1 MNNALY
7 NQIRIFQSI
16 AREGNISAAARK
28 LEITPP
34 SVSNALKLL
43 EEHIGHPLFVR
54 TTRRIELTE
63 TGQLLLEQTAAA
75 VESLENSLESIRDQ
89 NQEPSGIVRIT
100 LSRFAYHLVERLKD
114 RLNQFFTCSRRG
126 NALGRTIKQA
136 NPEPGFQSLQSMTKR

>member
-43 EEHIGHPLFVR
+43 EDHIGHQRKNKLTIFNIIYIMR
-54 TTRRIELTE
+54 TSME
-63 TGQLLLEQTAAA
+63 
-75 VESLENSLESIRDQ
+75 RD
-89 NQEPSGIVRIT
+89 G
-100 LSRFAYHLVERLKD
+100 
-114 RLNQFFTCSRRG
+114 
-126 NALGRTIKQA
+126 
-136 NPEPGFQSLQSMTKR
+136 

>member
-43 EEHIGHPLFVR
+43 EEYIGHPLFVR
-54 TTRRIELTE
+54 TLYAPPYRADGNRSIIAGTDRCGGGVAGKLT
-63 TGQLLLEQTAAA
+63 
-75 VESLENSLESIRDQ
+75 
-89 NQEPSGIVRIT
+89 
-100 LSRFAYHLVERLKD
+100 
-114 RLNQFFTCSRRG
+114 
-126 NALGRTIKQA
+126 
-136 NPEPGFQSLQSMTKR
+136 

>member
-43 EEHIGHPLFVR
+43 EDHIGHPLFVR
-54 TTRRIELTE
+54 TTRWKI
-63 TGQLLLEQTAAA
+63 
-75 VESLENSLESIRDQ
+75 
-89 NQEPSGIVRIT
+89 
-100 LSRFAYHLVERLKD
+100 RLKAFAT
-114 RLNQFFTCSRRG
+114 RIRSPLVSCESRSRV
-126 NALGRTIKQA
+126 LPIC
-136 NPEPGFQSLQSMTKR
+136 

>member
-34 SVSNALKLL
+34 SVSNALRLL
-43 EEHIGHPLFVR
+43 EEHIGHPFVR

-63 TGQLLLEQTAAA
+63 TGQQLLEQTAAA
-75 VESLENSLESIRDQ
+75 VETLEKSLEIIRDQ
-89 NQEPSGIVRIT
+89 NQEPSG
-100 LSRFAYHLVERLKD
+100 
-114 RLNQFFTCSRRG
+114 Q
-126 NALGRTIKQA
+126 
-136 NPEPGFQSLQSMTKR
+136 

>member
-43 EEHIGHPLFVR
+43 GN
-54 TTRRIELTE
+54 
-63 TGQLLLEQTAAA
+63 GANLL
-75 VESLENSLESIRDQ
+75 I
-89 NQEPSGIVRIT
+89 
-100 LSRFAYHLVERLKD
+100 
-114 RLNQFFTCSRRG
+114 
-126 NALGRTIKQA
+126 
-136 NPEPGFQSLQSMTKR
+136 

>member
-34 SVSNALKLL
+34 SVSNALRLL

-63 TGQLLLEQTAAA
+63 TGQQLLEQTAAA
-75 VESLENSLESIRDQ
+75 VETLEKSLEIIRDQ
-89 NQEPSGIVRIT
+89 NQSLRGSENNPLALCLPAYSQTGDGGILSAISGDP
-100 LSRFAYHLVERLKD
+100 A
-114 RLNQFFTCSRRG
+114 G
-126 NALGRTIKQA
+126 NIGL
-136 NPEPGFQSLQSMTKR
+136 

>member
-43 EEHIGHPLFVR
+43 EEYIGHPLFVR

-75 VESLENSLESIRDQ
+75 VESLETHLKAFATSIRSPLGWC
-89 NQEPSGIVRIT
+89 ELR
-100 LSRFAYHLVERLKD
+100 SRVLP
-114 RLNQFFTCSRRG
+114 TC
-126 NALGRTIKQA
+126 
-136 NPEPGFQSLQSMTKR
+136 

>member
-43 EEHIGHPLFVR
+43 EEYIGHPLFVR

-63 TGQLLLEQTAAA
+63 TPTRQCI
-75 VESLENSLESIRDQ
+75 SITPKTR
-89 NQEPSGIVRIT
+89 V
-100 LSRFAYHLVERLKD
+100 
-114 RLNQFFTCSRRG
+114 
-126 NALGRTIKQA
+126 
-136 NPEPGFQSLQSMTKR
+136 KRKE

>member
-34 SVSNALKLL
+34 SVSNALRLL

-63 TGQLLLEQTAAA
+63 TGQQLLEQTAAA
-75 VESLENSLESIRDQ
+75 VETLEKSLEIIRDQ
-89 NQEPSGIVRIT
+89 NQEPSGAVRIT
-100 LSRFAYHLVERLKD
+100 LALCLPAYSQTGDGGILSAISGD
-114 RLNQFFTCSRRG
+114 PAG
-126 NALGRTIKQA
+126 NIGL
-136 NPEPGFQSLQSMTKR
+136 

>member
-7 NQIRIFQSI
+7 NQILIFQSI

-43 EEHIGHPLFVR
+43 EEYIGHPLFVR

-89 NQEPSGIVRIT
+89 HQEPSGMARV
-100 LSRFAYHLVERLKD
+100 LP
-114 RLNQFFTCSRRG
+114 TC
-126 NALGRTIKQA
+126 
-136 NPEPGFQSLQSMTKR
+136 

>member
-34 SVSNALKLL
+34 SVSNALRLL

-54 TTRRIELTE
+54 TTWRIELTE
-63 TGQLLLEQTAAA
+63 TG
-75 VESLENSLESIRDQ
+75 NSCWSRPPRRWRHWKSRWKSSATRIRS
-89 NQEPSGIVRIT
+89 P
-100 LSRFAYHLVERLKD
+100 
-114 RLNQFFTCSRRG
+114 
-126 NALGRTIKQA
+126 
-136 NPEPGFQSLQSMTKR
+136 PGQ

>member
-43 EEHIGHPLFVR
+43 EEYIGHPLFVR

-63 TGQLLLEQTAAA
+63 TGQFFIP
-75 VESLENSLESIRDQ
+75 VMESYWKTYPPVYLYY
-89 NQEPSGIVRIT
+89 P
-100 LSRFAYHLVERLKD
+100 K
-114 RLNQFFTCSRRG
+114 
-126 NALGRTIKQA
+126 NAGK
-136 NPEPGFQSLQSMTKR
+136 TKRVKALIDFLISTTGR

>member
-43 EEHIGHPLFVR
+43 EEYIGHPLFVR

-89 NQEPSGIVRIT
+89 HQEPSGMVRIT
-100 LSRFAYHLVERLKD
+100 LSRFAY
-114 RLNQFFTCSRRG
+114 
-126 NALGRTIKQA
+126 
-136 NPEPGFQSLQSMTKR
+136 P

>member
-16 AREGNISAAARK
+16 AREGTISAAARK

-34 SVSNALKLL
+34 SVSNALRLL

-63 TGQLLLEQTAAA
+63 TGQQLLEQTAAA
-75 VESLENSLESIRDQ
+75 VC
-89 NQEPSGIVRIT
+89 
-100 LSRFAYHLVERLKD
+100 
-114 RLNQFFTCSRRG
+114 FTRPFSMSS
-126 NALGRTIKQA
+126 AL
-136 NPEPGFQSLQSMTKR
+136 PMMP

>member
-34 SVSNALKLL
+34 SVSNALRLL

-63 TGQLLLEQTAAA
+63 TGQQLLEQTAAA
-75 VESLENSLESIRDQ
+75 WRHWKSRWKSSATRIRS
-89 NQEPSGIVRIT
+89 P
-100 LSRFAYHLVERLKD
+100 
-114 RLNQFFTCSRRG
+114 
-126 NALGRTIKQA
+126 
-136 NPEPGFQSLQSMTKR
+136 PGQ

>member
-43 EEHIGHPLFVR
+43 EEYIGHPLFVR

-75 VESLENSLESIRDQ
+75 VESLENSLEAFATSIRSPQ
-89 NQEPSGIVRIT
+89 GWCELR
-100 LSRFAYHLVERLKD
+100 SRVLP
-114 RLNQFFTCSRRG
+114 TC
-126 NALGRTIKQA
+126 
-136 NPEPGFQSLQSMTKR
+136 

>member
-34 SVSNALKLL
+34 SVSNALRLL

-63 TGQLLLEQTAAA
+63 TGQQLLEQTAAA
-75 VESLENSLESIRDQ
+75 VDEGR
-89 NQEPSGIVRIT
+89 NQPGSGCRPTPVT
-100 LSRFAYHLVERLKD
+100 
-114 RLNQFFTCSRRG
+114 
-126 NALGRTIKQA
+126 
-136 NPEPGFQSLQSMTKR
+136 PGACHPLPGEG

>member
-43 EEHIGHPLFVR
+43 EEYIGHPLFVR

-89 NQEPSGIVRIT
+89 HQEPSGMVRIT
-100 LSRFAYHLVERLKD
+100 KHSRPA
-114 RLNQFFTCSRRG
+114 SG
-126 NALGRTIKQA
+126 ALWDGA
-136 NPEPGFQSLQSMTKR
+136 NYALAFCLPVNS

>member
-43 EEHIGHPLFVR
+43 EEYIGIAG
-54 TTRRIELTE
+54 T
-63 TGQLLLEQTAAA
+63 
-75 VESLENSLESIRDQ
+75 
-89 NQEPSGIVRIT
+89 
-100 LSRFAYHLVERLKD
+100 D
-114 RLNQFFTCSRRG
+114 RCGGGVAGKL
-126 NALGRTIKQA
+126 A
-136 NPEPGFQSLQSMTKR
+136 